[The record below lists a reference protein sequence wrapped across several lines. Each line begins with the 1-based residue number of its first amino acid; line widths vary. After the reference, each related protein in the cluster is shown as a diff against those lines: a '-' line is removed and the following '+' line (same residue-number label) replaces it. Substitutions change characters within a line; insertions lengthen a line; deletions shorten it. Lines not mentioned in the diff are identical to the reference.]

1 MRATL
6 ERKRHRRILASH
18 AYANGIEVAENK
30 SVAASYFLEAA
41 EIGHGPSQ
49 RNLGIMLGLGD
60 GIPKNKVEAYAWLQ
74 IASVNKDEVAKE
86 AFKDLKD
93 NLSQEEI
100 DAGKKRVL
108 QILER
113 LSKIRENHKRR
124 HLSYPRGR
132 ICHEKNQQRIHLF
145 TFRFDQVH
153 GITIRKLDGKI
164 RFGKPGT
171 LERDQEDAE
180 GKLVEAGDEHE
191 NAYLFSLREKNFD
204 VCEISRSKEA
214 KELTLKA
221 IKDQRQIIFQPY
233 LEMNSFGG
241 YADFLKLNEDGMYEV
256 WDTKLARSV
265 KLLPRPV
272 MLLLRDAFHHNGTTA
287 SESGYHFGKSQ

>member
-1 MRATL
+1 MLAVSVHLQMRPIVKSVSQSLHLSLPLLYPLIMKIMIIFLFLTQTL
-6 ERKRHRRILASH
+6 LALSEGNSGEEDAPREYWLAI

-100 DAGKKRVL
+100 DAGKNRAL

-113 LSKIRENHKRR
+113 LSKIRENHKRH
-124 HLSYPRGR
+124 HLSHP
-132 ICHEKNQQRIHLF
+132 
-145 TFRFDQVH
+145 
-153 GITIRKLDGKI
+153 
-164 RFGKPGT
+164 
-171 LERDQEDAE
+171 
-180 GKLVEAGDEHE
+180 
-191 NAYLFSLREKNFD
+191 
-204 VCEISRSKEA
+204 SR
-214 KELTLKA
+214 
-221 IKDQRQIIFQPY
+221 
-233 LEMNSFGG
+233 
-241 YADFLKLNEDGMYEV
+241 
-256 WDTKLARSV
+256 
-265 KLLPRPV
+265 
-272 MLLLRDAFHHNGTTA
+272 
-287 SESGYHFGKSQ
+287 

>member
-1 MRATL
+1 MLAVSVHLQMRPIVKSVSQSLHLSLPLIYPLIMKIMIIFLFLTQTL
-6 ERKRHRRILASH
+6 LALSQSNSGEEEAPSEYWLAI

-74 IASVNKDEVAKE
+74 IASLNKDEVAKE

-100 DAGKKRVL
+100 DAGKNRAL

-124 HLSYPRGR
+124 HLSHP
-132 ICHEKNQQRIHLF
+132 
-145 TFRFDQVH
+145 
-153 GITIRKLDGKI
+153 
-164 RFGKPGT
+164 
-171 LERDQEDAE
+171 
-180 GKLVEAGDEHE
+180 
-191 NAYLFSLREKNFD
+191 
-204 VCEISRSKEA
+204 SR
-214 KELTLKA
+214 
-221 IKDQRQIIFQPY
+221 
-233 LEMNSFGG
+233 
-241 YADFLKLNEDGMYEV
+241 
-256 WDTKLARSV
+256 
-265 KLLPRPV
+265 
-272 MLLLRDAFHHNGTTA
+272 
-287 SESGYHFGKSQ
+287 

>member
-1 MRATL
+1 MVSVHLQMRPIVKSVSQSLHLSLPLIYPLIMKIMIIFLFLTQTL
-6 ERKRHRRILASH
+6 LALSGGNSGEEEAPREYWLAI

-100 DAGKKRVL
+100 DAGKNRAL

-124 HLSYPRGR
+124 HLSHP
-132 ICHEKNQQRIHLF
+132 
-145 TFRFDQVH
+145 
-153 GITIRKLDGKI
+153 
-164 RFGKPGT
+164 
-171 LERDQEDAE
+171 
-180 GKLVEAGDEHE
+180 
-191 NAYLFSLREKNFD
+191 
-204 VCEISRSKEA
+204 SR
-214 KELTLKA
+214 
-221 IKDQRQIIFQPY
+221 
-233 LEMNSFGG
+233 
-241 YADFLKLNEDGMYEV
+241 
-256 WDTKLARSV
+256 
-265 KLLPRPV
+265 
-272 MLLLRDAFHHNGTTA
+272 
-287 SESGYHFGKSQ
+287 